1 MYKAKVGVGNCLIPD
16 STSFF
21 NDYAVGLVFGLI
33 LILLTIFWAND
44 GSIYGKGP
52 LEYNY
57 LFIWPSNRFCYC
69 YIE

>member
-52 LEYNY
+52 FEYN
-57 LFIWPSNRFCYC
+57 
-69 YIE
+69 